1 MKKIQNKNIYR
12 VASKKNKTFK
22 NAQIHSKS
30 LKFNI
35 RQKKNGKK
43 SSKIY
48 ILDIYVKM
56 ERQHKK
62 K

>member
-30 LKFNI
+30 LKINI
-35 RQKKNGKK
+35 RQKKMAKNHLKYTFL
-43 SSKIY
+43 IY
-48 ILDIYVKM
+48 M
-56 ERQHKK
+56 
-62 K
+62 